1 MTTLRTYQ
9 EALDFIYST
18 FMRVKDS
25 VKGLYD
31 RDIRAPGRI
40 VSLAEQLDIVP
51 DPSRIVRITGSKGK
65 GTTSRA
71 AAAYLCSTLAAERV
85 ALFVSPEEIEHTDR
99 IRLNGEP
106 ISQEAFVRIVNEL
119 LPRLMR
125 IENALGPNEYISPF
139 GLFLLIGLKWFKEM
153 DARYFVLETGRGV
166 RFDEVGNLRSKVGVV
181 TSILLEHADKL
192 GPGLEDIAKD
202 KLSIAANSEVLVVP
216 PAVHEVIRG
225 FPSISLGPYTVVP
238 PREPNRL
245 RELPDWLETDLQL
258 ACAAVAELLEQPVR
272 RFDDAVENEISAAFM
287 KGSVRG
293 IPFALEALISLDS
306 MDTELVESWIRRYRR
321 ILVLASFPDDK
332 DRERI
337 VEHLVARGAS
347 IVEVVLLGTRG
358 YLNYTRTAA
367 DSRFPKL
374 TCMFND
380 VPAFAAALAQTLDQ
394 HRPPFVYLAGTQT
407 FMRLARQALAELRR
421 AD

>member
-31 RDIRAPGRI
+31 REIRTPARI
-40 VSLAEQLDIVP
+40 VGLAEQLDIVP
-51 DPSRIVRITGSKGK
+51 DSSRTIRVTGSKGK

-71 AAAYLCSTLAAERV
+71 AAAYLSSTLPAERV

-99 IRLNGEP
+99 IRLNGGP
-106 ISQEAFVRIVNEL
+106 ISEDAFVRIVNEL
-119 LPRLMR
+119 LPHLAK
-125 IENALGPNEYISPF
+125 IENSLGPNEYISPF
-139 GLFLLIGLKWFKEM
+139 GLFLLVGLKWFKEM

-192 GPGLEDIAKD
+192 GPWLEDIAKD
-202 KLSIAANSEVLVVP
+202 KLSIAASSDVLVV
-216 PAVHEVIRG
+216 ASGVHDVICG
-225 FPSISLGPYTVVP
+225 FPSISPDSYTVVP
-238 PREPNRL
+238 PREPNRD
-245 RELPDWLETDLQL
+245 RELPHWLEANLQL
-258 ACAAVAELLEQPVR
+258 ACTAVTELLERPVGR
-272 RFDDAVENEISAAFM
+272 IEGSTENEVSAAFI

-293 IPFALEALISLDS
+293 IPFALEALINLDS
-306 MDTELVESWIRRYRR
+306 MDADLVGSWIGRYRQ

-337 VEHLVARGAS
+337 VEHLAARGAS

-374 TCMFND
+374 TCMYDN
-380 VPAFAAALAQTLDQ
+380 VPAFAAALADTFDQ

-407 FMRLARQALAELRR
+407 FVRLARQALTELGR
-421 AD
+421 

>member
-9 EALDFIYST
+9 EALDFIYGT

-31 RDIRAPGRI
+31 RDVRTPGRI

-51 DPSRIVRITGSKGK
+51 DPTRIVRITGSKGK
-65 GTTSRA
+65 GTTARA
-71 AAAYLCSTLAAERV
+71 AAACLSGTLPAERV
-85 ALFVSPEEIEHTDR
+85 ALFVSPEEIEHADR

-106 ISQEAFVRIVNEL
+106 ISEDAFVRIVNEL
-119 LPRLMR
+119 LPRLAM
-125 IENALGPNEYISPF
+125 IEKSLGPGEYISPF

-153 DARYFVLETGRGV
+153 EARYFVLETGRGV

-192 GPGLEDIAKD
+192 GPGLEDIARD
-202 KLSIAANSEVLVVP
+202 KLSIAANSDVVVVP
-216 PAVHEVIRG
+216 PAVHDLIRD
-225 FPSISLGPYTVVP
+225 FPSISLGPYTVAP
-238 PREPNRL
+238 RREPNRE
-245 RELPDWLETDLQL
+245 RELPHWLEADLQL
-258 ACAAVAELLEQPVR
+258 ACTAVAELLGRPVQR
-272 RFDDAVENEISAAFM
+272 LGGGIKNQISAAFIR
-287 KGSVRG
+287 GSVRG
-293 IPFALEALISLDS
+293 IPFALEGLINLDS
-306 MDTELVESWIRRYRR
+306 MDADLVESWIRRYRR

-337 VEHLVARGAS
+337 VEHLAARGAS
-347 IVEVVLLGTRG
+347 IVEVLLLGTRG
-358 YLNYTRTAA
+358 YLNYTRTVA

-374 TCMFND
+374 TCMYND
-380 VPAFAAALAQTLDQ
+380 VPAFSAALARTLDQ

-407 FMRLARQALAELRR
+407 FMRLARQALTELRQ
-421 AD
+421 